1 MVNLNMVDTIGSG
14 IRKMFNFQRIRFFP
28 LPEYDFSND
37 RVKVTVIG
45 KVLDMDFA
53 SVLARDESLTLE
65 EIMMLDKVQKKKLLT
80 SEEAAHLRRKKLI
93 EGIRP
98 NYFISANLAQKTGQ
112 KVVYTKA
119 KAFEKEKCF
128 DYINNF
134 LKQHGFASR
143 EDIDELLWNVLPA
156 WMSDKQKKTRIN
168 HLLTELSSKNRI
180 TNTGSR
186 NQSKWVLVRQG
197 AQSNG

>member
-1 MVNLNMVDTIGSG
+1 MAEANST
-14 IRKMFNFQRIRFFP
+14 P
-28 LPEYDFSND
+28 LANEKTGDFTDN

-65 EIMMLDKVQKKKLLT
+65 EIMMLDKVQKKKSLT
-80 SEEAAHLRRKKLI
+80 KQEAMHLRKKKLI
-93 EGIRP
+93 EGIKP
-98 NYFISANLAQKTGQ
+98 NYFISAKLAQKTGQ
-112 KVVYTKA
+112 KVIYTKA
-119 KAFEKEKCF
+119 KAFEKGQCF

-143 EDIDELLWNVLPA
+143 KDIDELLWNVIPD
-156 WMSDKQKKTRIN
+156 WMSDKQKKIRVN
-168 HLLTELSSKNRI
+168 HLLTEMSSKDKI

-186 NQSKWVLVRQG
+186 GQSRWVLVG
-197 AQSNG
+197 K